1 MANGRLIFE
10 ASLVGILGIAV
21 FGSTLAL
28 VKGRNDLSF
37 LDPLI
42 EVKSALSRTYVD
54 DLSPEMLRK
63 MQEGAITGMIE
74 ALEDPYTVYVPPA
87 DTAQFE
93 KDLTGEY
100 VGIGAQ
106 VQVFDNFLT
115 IVTPLEDSPAFRAG
129 VMPED
134 KVIEIEG
141 ETTRGLTVEQCVD
154 KLVGKSGTKVTI
166 TIERKGEK
174 LPPLTLVREQIK
186 TKSVKGFH
194 RVDGEAGKWQ
204 YVIDP
209 ARSIVYIRME
219 QFTPKLTVELIDAL
233 KTVGNMKG
241 LILDVRGNPGGLLDE
256 AVNIADLFLKEGVI
270 VSTRGRAFKE
280 VVVKAQAAG
289 TLPDFPIAI
298 LINGQSASASEILA
312 GALVENNR
320 AIAVGTRTFGKGS
333 VQTVKGIPVADAEGN
348 IKKGELKMTEQ
359 GYYLPSGRSL
369 SRKSNAKDWG
379 VDATKG
385 FTVQMSDEETLALLK
400 VRRDESILHMSGK
413 ADADAKWNDPE
424 WSLARLKDP
433 QLAAAVHAMQ
443 AKIDTGEWKPTG
455 TDGPQIA
462 QVVADELAK
471 LQTAR
476 DRMTRDL
483 IRIDHRAAELEKG
496 LSIEE
501 VVKGKDLWPDT
512 TDVAGGK
519 VQVFDKDGKLVATL
533 DITGNSLERWLVD
546 ADVKKHEDKDP
557 K

>member
-1 MANGRLIFE
+1 MAKGRLIFE

-28 VKGRNDLSF
+28 VKGRSDLSF

-42 EVKSALSRTYVD
+42 EVKSALARTYVD
-54 DLSPEMLRK
+54 ELSPETLRK

-74 ALEDPYTVYVPPA
+74 ALDDPYTVYVPPA

-106 VQVFDNFLT
+106 VQVFDSFLT

-129 VMPED
+129 VLPDD

-141 ETTRGLTVEQCVD
+141 VTTRGLTVEQCVE
-154 KLVGKSGTKVTI
+154 KLVGKPGTNVTI

-174 LPPLTLVREQIK
+174 LPPLTLVREAIK

-194 RVDGEAGKWQ
+194 RVEGEAGKWQ
-204 YVIDP
+204 YTID
-209 ARSIVYIRME
+209 AKRSIAYIRLE
-219 QFTPKLTVELIDAL
+219 QFTPRLTEELIEAI
-233 KTVGNMKG
+233 KSAGNMKG
-241 LILDVRGNPGGLLDE
+241 LVLDVRGNPGGLLDE
-256 AVNIADLFLKEGVI
+256 AITIADLFLKDGVI

-280 VVVKAQAAG
+280 VVVKARAPG

-320 AIAVGTRTFGKGS
+320 AVAVGSRTFGKGS
-333 VQTVKGIPVADAEGN
+333 VQTVKGIPVADADGN

-369 SRKSNAKDWG
+369 SRKHNAKDWG
-379 VDATKG
+379 VDASKG
-385 FTVQMSDEETLALLK
+385 FTVQMTDEETLALLK
-400 VRRDESILHMSGK
+400 VRRDESILHASGK
-413 ADADAKWNDPE
+413 ALPDAKWSDTD
-424 WSLARLKDP
+424 WALDHLKDP
-433 QLAAAVHAMQ
+433 QLAAAVHAVQ
-443 AKIDTGEWKPTG
+443 TKIDSGEWKPTG
-455 TDGPQIA
+455 TEGPQIS
-462 QVVADELAK
+462 QVGADELQK
-471 LQTAR
+471 LQAAR
-476 DRMTRDL
+476 DRMLRDL

-496 LSIEE
+496 LSIEQ
-501 VVKGKDLWPDT
+501 VVKGKDLWPDS
-512 TDVAGGK
+512 TDVSGGK